1 MNNQLSFKELKDRV
15 SIMQVAMDLGYVL
28 DKSKGNSQPSFVLM
42 SGGKEET
49 DRIYIKNPN
58 NPSIQGYWRRGSYS
72 KGDVISFV
80 DDVCRVNFAPLMR
93 KKNQTFTIEFT
104 LMF

>member
-49 DRIYIKNPN
+49 DRIYIKIP
-58 NPSIQGYWRRGSYS
+58 IIHLYRGI
-72 KGDVISFV
+72 GDAEVILKV
-80 DDVCRVNFAPLMR
+80 MLYH
-93 KKNQTFTIEFT
+93 
-104 LMF
+104 L

>member
-58 NPSIQGYWRRGSYS
+58 NPSIQGYWRRE
-72 KGDVISFV
+72 VILKV
-80 DDVCRVNFAPLMR
+80 MLYH
-93 KKNQTFTIEFT
+93 
-104 LMF
+104 L